1 MIQTANMYVGDIS
14 VIDHA
19 WLNKDGSLVGESLT
33 LSCEITG
40 EVDAEEQVVIDFS
53 GCKKEIKRIID
64 DSEFAIDHRTVVVDG
79 FGLYGMEDVEG
90 RERKCLDTS
99 TTAVVASVDDWYQVI
114 PMLGVFAEDATEEE
128 QYHAHLKA
136 YIENTLH
143 RELNKLGYPVTS
155 VLVDFCTNFF
165 LPKAV
170 VSHATF
176 KYVHGLR
183 SSTSYGC
190 QNVGHG
196 HRSFIATDVEAT
208 HLLHEIA
215 DFYQG
220 IFAWDENVKQEDP
233 DLVISY
239 TSGRGNFRMATT
251 SKVTVFPHETTIENL
266 ASAVAKEYGD
276 RLREL
281 GATRLWVSEGLSKGA
296 IVEL

>member
-14 VIDHA
+14 VIDHC
-19 WLNKDGSLVGESLT
+19 WLGKNGNLIGESLT
-33 LSCEITG
+33 LSCEIAG
-40 EVDAEEQVVIDFS
+40 EVDAQEQVVIDFS
-53 GCKKEIKRIID
+53 GCKKEIKKLID
-64 DSEFAIDHRTVVVDG
+64 DSEHAIDHRMVVVDG
-79 FGLYGMEDVEG
+79 FGIYGMQDVKD
-90 RERKCLDTS
+90 RDRVALDTS
-99 TTAVVASVDDWYQVI
+99 TTSVVASVDDWYQVI
-114 PMLGVFAEDATEEE
+114 PMNGIAAEDATEEE

-136 YIENTLH
+136 YIEDMLK
-143 RELNKLGYPVTS
+143 RELIALGYPVTK
-155 VLVDFCTNFF
+155 VVVDLCSNFF

-170 VSHATF
+170 VSHTTF

-190 QNVGHG
+190 QNIAHG

-208 HLLHEIA
+208 ALLQEIA

-220 IFAWDENVKQEDP
+220 IFAWNENVTVEDP
-233 DLVISY
+233 NLVIAYRSL
-239 TSGRGNFRMATT
+239 RGNFRMETT

-266 ASAVAKEYGD
+266 ASAVEREFGD